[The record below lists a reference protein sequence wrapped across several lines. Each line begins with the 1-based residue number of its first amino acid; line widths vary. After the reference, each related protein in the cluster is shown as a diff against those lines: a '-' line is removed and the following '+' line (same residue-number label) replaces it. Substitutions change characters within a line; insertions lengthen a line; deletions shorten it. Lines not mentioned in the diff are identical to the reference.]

1 MVTATSERGL
11 AVDSKCQLR
20 EDDGRPYR
28 RRETPDDVGCFE
40 QYSVIAP
47 GRRIG
52 RDPDAP
58 H

>member
-11 AVDSKCQLR
+11 AVDSKCQLW

-28 RRETPDDVGCFE
+28 RRETPDEGSFE